1 MSNFEDNVRKWV
13 KIDDELRKVNEHARQ
28 LREQRNTIAN
38 GIHSYVNTNQLGN
51 ATVNISD
58 GRLRFVETTTAQSL
72 TFKFLEECLSEIIP
86 NNESVKQIM
95 THIKSKRQSK
105 SVPEIKRYFSE

>member
-13 KIDDELRKVNEHARQ
+13 NVDDELRRVNERARE
-28 LREQRNTIAN
+28 LREKRNTIAS
-38 GIHSYVNTNQLGN
+38 GIHHYVNNNQLGN

-86 NNESVKQIM
+86 NNDSVKQIM

-105 SVPEIKRYFSE
+105 SIPEIKRYFSE